1 MKNLKTESKIQKTCL
16 KEKDNVQ
23 DWADKTINIYKGC
36 SNNCRYCYARGEA
49 VRFKRVKKEDWTT
62 EILNQEKVKK
72 GWMLSKKNIMF
83 PSTHDITPG
92 TYDACEIVLKK
103 VLEAGNTVL
112 IVSKPRADLIA
123 KLCDALESYKNQILF
138 RFTIGAQD
146 NALLSFWEPTAPV
159 YEDRREALRIAH
171 EKGFN
176 TSVSLEPML
185 DPANIEN
192 LIEDLRDFTTDS
204 MWVGTMNMI
213 GKRVEIDSEKV
224 EEEIGKIEAGQTPE
238 KLMAIYDKF
247 KNDPLIKWKGHVRKI
262 LKKLGIEVSEQK
274 DDWRERIG
282 N

>member
-1 MKNLKTESKIQKTCL
+1 MKNLKTCL

-36 SNNCRYCYARGEA
+36 SNNCRYCYARGDA

-83 PSTHDITPG
+83 PSTHDITPD

-103 VLEAGNTVL
+103 VLKAGNTVL

-123 KLCDALESYKNQILF
+123 KLCDALEPYKNQILF

-146 NALLSFWEPTAPV
+146 NALLSFWEPNAPA
-159 YEDRREALRIAH
+159 YEDRREALKIAH

-204 MWVGTMNMI
+204 MWIGTMNMI
-213 GKRVEIDSEKV
+213 RKRVEIDGEKV
-224 EEEIGKIEAGQTPE
+224 EEEIKKIEAGQTPE
-238 KLMAIYDKF
+238 KLLEIYDKF
-247 KNDPLIKWKGHVRKI
+247 KTDPLIKWKGHVRKV
-262 LKKLGIEVSEQK
+262 LKKLDIDVPEQN
-274 DDWRERIG
+274 DDWRDKL
-282 N
+282 